1 MDGLILTALYKL
13 MTVEIYEFSVV
24 FENIYRQDTMK
35 ILKMHACKCSELS
48 SNALKI
54 CT

>member
-24 FENIYRQDTMK
+24 FKNIYRKNTMK
-35 ILKMHACKCSELS
+35 ILKKKMHAC
-48 SNALKI
+48 
-54 CT
+54 